1 MSSSAQGSEI
11 DFLTFIMSLA
21 ASALLQMGETDGAG
35 TVETPV
41 DMAMAK
47 QTIEIIA
54 MLREKT
60 RGNLTADEDR
70 LVETALYDL
79 RLKYLHRSKQS

>member
-1 MSSSAQGSEI
+1 
-11 DFLTFIMSLA
+11 MSLA

-60 RGNLTADEDR
+60 RGNLTREEEQ
-70 LVETALYDL
+70 VIESALYDL
-79 RLKYLHRSKQS
+79 RLKFLRRSQTAKA